1 MTPFEQATITFL
13 KKILTFSLAAL
24 EKAVRQGTCRAQQRN
39 LRQQE
44 TLTVRI
50 VVVVVV
56 VVVVMVMVMVVVA
69 IITNIIMKYDG
80 CGGGDM
86 LL

>member
-56 VVVVMVMVMVVVA
+56 VVVMVMVMVVVA